1 MLQQIRQLVE
11 FFFAHGA
18 RPFPLDQSFLRQFLR
33 DGLQV
38 ITSLVTPQVAAAAA
52 AEARVTCVTLVI
64 ATAKMDCAHV
74 IILSHF
80 VTKTFVAL
88 VTLET

>member
-38 ITSLVTPQVAAAAA
+38 ITSLVTPQVAAAA
-52 AEARVTCVTLVI
+52 EARVTCVTLVI

-80 VTKTFVAL
+80 VTKTFVTKTFVA
-88 VTLET
+88 LET